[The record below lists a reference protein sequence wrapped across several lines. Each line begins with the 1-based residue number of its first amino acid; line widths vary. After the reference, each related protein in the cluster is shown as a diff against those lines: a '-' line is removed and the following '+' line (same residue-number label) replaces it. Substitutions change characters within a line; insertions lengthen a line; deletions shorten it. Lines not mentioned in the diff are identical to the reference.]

1 MIAHVKIVVR
11 VKDRYIQAINN
22 RVRLS
27 VRQGN
32 RVSGHVT
39 GVEVSVWANAHAQ
52 VTSIVFN
59 HQLIF
64 RKDAEEFNNNKVT
77 SR

>member
-22 RVRLS
+22 RIRLI
-27 VRQGN
+27 VRQDN

-39 GVEVSVWANAHAQ
+39 GVEVTVWANAHAQ
-52 VTSIVFN
+52 VTSIIFY

-64 RKDAEEFNNNKVT
+64 RKDAEEFNINEVT
-77 SR
+77 RQ